1 MVCRILMR
9 TLFGRKNVTREKFAV
24 MMLLVVLGCCLLV
37 MGGCKGAAP
46 TTTPTAT
53 TSPSSQP
60 SAPAAE
66 PAKPKTTVMI
76 EAYYPLNESHKFIA
90 DYLKEMEKANPGKV
104 TVTVYDMQSEEGR
117 KKWSASGL
125 SCAGIFV
132 NGSTHHEI
140 TKNGKTEGVDF
151 LQRMDVF
158 FAHEDFETVVK
169 NILEKAGQTFTPPP
183 APSAPKT
190 EATPSAEQPA
200 KAGES
205 AKTPA
210 TQAPT
215 GK

>member
-1 MVCRILMR
+1 M
-9 TLFGRKNVTREKFAV
+9 TREKFAV
-24 MMLLVVLGCCLLV
+24 LMLLAMLGCCLLV

-46 TTTPTAT
+46 ATTPTAAT
-53 TSPSSQP
+53 PPSPQP
-60 SAPAAE
+60 SEPAAE

-90 DYLKEMEKANPGKV
+90 DYLKEMEKANPGQV

-117 KKWSASGL
+117 KKWAASGL

-140 TKNGKTEGVDF
+140 TKDGKTEGVDF

-169 NILEKAGQTFTPPP
+169 AILEKAGQTFTPPAKEPTASKP
-183 APSAPKT
+183 AT
-190 EATPSAEQPA
+190 TPAAEQSI
-200 KAGES
+200 KEGES

-210 TQAPT
+210 KQAPA
-215 GK
+215 GN